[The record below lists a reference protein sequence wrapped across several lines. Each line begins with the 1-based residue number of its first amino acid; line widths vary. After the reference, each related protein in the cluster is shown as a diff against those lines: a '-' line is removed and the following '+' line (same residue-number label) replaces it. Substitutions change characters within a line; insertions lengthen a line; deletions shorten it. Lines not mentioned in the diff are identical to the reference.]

1 MTHPVTFAVV
11 GEALID
17 LVDPADGTP
26 ALAHPGG
33 SPLNVAVGLAR
44 LGQRARFAGRF
55 SRDPFGTLLRNHAS
69 RAGVDLSHAVVDPD
83 RPSTIASVYLDEGV
97 AEYHFYVEK
106 TADFFWT
113 RPELTVSISD
123 ADVVHYGSLTSWL
136 PPGDRVVAELI
147 AEVWATG
154 RVLISYDPNVRP
166 TLQTDVERA
175 RQQVETAVGTAH
187 VVKASSED
195 LAYLY
200 GDRPLDDIAA
210 EWQAW
215 GPRLVVITRGGDGS
229 VVYLAGAEPFPQP
242 IHRLPLVDTVGAGD
256 SFMSG
261 LLDGLA
267 RTGLAAP
274 QGLATASRE
283 QIADIV
289 DRAALISAITCSR
302 AGANPPTAAEVDA
315 ARAGGR

>member
-1 MTHPVTFAVV
+1 MTFAVV

-17 LVDPADGTP
+17 LVDPADGSP

-44 LGQRARFAGRF
+44 LGDRARFAGRF
-55 SRDPFGTLLRNHAS
+55 SRDPFGTVLRNHAS

-83 RPSTIASVYLDEGV
+83 RPSTIASVYLDQGV
-97 AEYHFYVEK
+97 ADYHFYVDK

-113 RPELTVSISD
+113 RGELSLSISD

-136 PPGDRVVAELI
+136 PPGDTVLRELI
-147 AEVWATG
+147 AEVWADR

-166 TLQTDVERA
+166 TLQTDPDKA
-175 RQQVETAVGTAH
+175 RQQIETAVGTAH

-200 GDRPLDDIAA
+200 GDRSIDEIAA
-210 EWQAW
+210 EWLSW
-215 GPRLVVITRGGDGS
+215 GPALLVVTCGGDGS
-229 VVYLAGAEPFPQP
+229 IAYRADRPPFHQP

-267 RTGLAAP
+267 RHGLADP
-274 QGLATASRE
+274 GRLAGADQQAVE
-283 QIADIV
+283 QIV

-302 AGANPPTAAEVDA
+302 AGANPPTEAEVEQ
-315 ARAGGR
+315 ARAR